1 MKEEAAPQS
10 EDPRECWCCGGPSPC
25 RCESAGKCSDCDSC
39 RDHCR
44 CFSSDCLDELE
55 HDAARPVR
63 LRNPVLDPP
72 DINRRSRTCSA
83 GGTEGRAMRPEVAG
97 LIAGA
102 TVTLS
107 SVLFG
112 LAAKDTNPWFVV
124 WVVLSA
130 TIVVGLALSV
140 AR

>member
-1 MKEEAAPQS
+1 M
-10 EDPRECWCCGGPSPC
+10 
-25 RCESAGKCSDCDSC
+25 
-39 RDHCR
+39 
-44 CFSSDCLDELE
+44 
-55 HDAARPVR
+55 
-63 LRNPVLDPP
+63 
-72 DINRRSRTCSA
+72 RR
-83 GGTEGRAMRPEVAG
+83 EVAG

-107 SVLFG
+107 SALFG

-130 TIVVGLALSV
+130 TTVVGLALSV

>member
-1 MKEEAAPQS
+1 
-10 EDPRECWCCGGPSPC
+10 
-25 RCESAGKCSDCDSC
+25 
-39 RDHCR
+39 
-44 CFSSDCLDELE
+44 
-55 HDAARPVR
+55 
-63 LRNPVLDPP
+63 
-72 DINRRSRTCSA
+72 
-83 GGTEGRAMRPEVAG
+83 MRPEVAG

-130 TIVVGLALSV
+130 TIVVGLALRAYPTRLCDAGSFLKDLLPHERCPH
-140 AR
+140 AAGRRRGGDGEWATCPTTGDDLANSGGA

>member
-1 MKEEAAPQS
+1 MA
-10 EDPRECWCCGGPSPC
+10 GG
-25 RCESAGKCSDCDSC
+25 AT
-39 RDHCR
+39 
-44 CFSSDCLDELE
+44 LDA
-55 HDAARPVR
+55 DTPDQGSR
-63 LRNPVLDPP
+63 LHAETQGNPVLDPS
-72 DINRRSRTCSA
+72 DSDRRSRTCSA
-83 GGTEGRAMRPEVAG
+83 GGTEGRTMRPEVAG

-140 AR
+140 GR

>member
-1 MKEEAAPQS
+1 MSAGAAAAPHLAAV
-10 EDPRECWCCGGPSPC
+10 SPPASVAIAI
-25 RCESAGKCSDCDSC
+25 RVGT
-39 RDHCR
+39 
-44 CFSSDCLDELE
+44 FSSDCLDELE

-72 DINRRSRTCSA
+72 DIDRRSRTCSA

>member
-1 MKEEAAPQS
+1 MSAGAAAAPHLAAV
-10 EDPRECWCCGGPSPC
+10 SPPG
-25 RCESAGKCSDCDSC
+25 SVATAAGVGTTAGAFRRTAWTS
-39 RDHCR
+39 
-44 CFSSDCLDELE
+44 LNTT
-55 HDAARPVR
+55 RPVPSGCEILYSIR
-63 LRNPVLDPP
+63 QTVTEE
-72 DINRRSRTCSA
+72 SRTCSA

-107 SVLFG
+107 SALFG